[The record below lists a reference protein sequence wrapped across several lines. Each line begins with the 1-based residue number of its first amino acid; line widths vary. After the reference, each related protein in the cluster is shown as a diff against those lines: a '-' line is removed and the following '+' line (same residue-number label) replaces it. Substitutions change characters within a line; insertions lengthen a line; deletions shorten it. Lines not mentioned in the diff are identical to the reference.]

1 MPSANFITRCQN
13 KTAMPSL
20 LFEFELNLGA
30 KDYADYSAYVKSISP
45 ITRTSDLTAGYA
57 DIEINNSDGDF
68 DDFLDDTMALDHSV
82 IISLYF
88 ADISESLAIF
98 TGYVEAIEMGLKSVR
113 MRIRDRISRC
123 LDKTI
128 GSGEAP
134 VCHPP
139 GMTVPTMVWDLLT
152 NYAEFDYA
160 HSTDNNDI
168 DYTSFLAWE
177 ANMNGGGIPYSL
189 RTFLTGQTVGNILK
203 RIADLTNSIF
213 WDNGDGKI
221 QFASATVYTVGSVPI
236 TKEYVLS
243 RVYNCD
249 LNGMVNDIRCYY
261 NLDMGTDVTLTDT
274 TISFNNNDPLADTIE
289 DLNNG
294 FIAAGFTAPMEIQV
308 FNSQLNNALWYIQTV
323 TAGALTLRLDQSN
336 LRDETYGESI
346 TIEKFGYGE
355 ATNDWEDSVQHSR
368 FYGPSTL
375 AVEIVE
381 EDRSI
386 WHYNATSA
394 ERFMDETLDRFA
406 GPIRTF
412 TITTAMLGFLSDVAN
427 VETIYNHFT
436 SPNDSIDIHVQE
448 ISYDFENYEVTF
460 KGQWLWSMA

>member
-1 MPSANFITRCQN
+1 
-13 KTAMPSL
+13 
-20 LFEFELNLGA
+20 
-30 KDYADYSAYVKSISP
+30 
-45 ITRTSDLTAGYA
+45 
-57 DIEINNSDGDF
+57 
-68 DDFLDDTMALDHSV
+68 
-82 IISLYF
+82 
-88 ADISESLAIF
+88 
-98 TGYVEAIEMGLKSVR
+98 

-123 LDKTI
+123 LEKTI

-134 VCHPP
+134 ICHPP
-139 GMTVPTMVWDLLT
+139 TMTVPTMVWDLLT

-274 TISFNNNDPLADTIE
+274 TISFHDNDPLADTIE
-289 DLNNG
+289 DLKNG
-294 FIAAGFTAPMEIQV
+294 FIAAGFTEPMEIQV
-308 FNSQLNNALWYIQTV
+308 FGSNLNNALWYIQTV
-323 TAGALTLRLDQSN
+323 TAGGLTLRLDQSN

-355 ATNDWEDSVQHSR
+355 ATNEWEDSVQESR

-412 TITTAMLGFLSDVAN
+412 TIMTAMLGFLSDVAN